1 MGRDLRERATVVV
14 IRDNKVLLVKDSSGQ
29 FREFMMPGGGIE
41 DNELPIVAAARELH
55 EETNLR
61 ASSISYLL
69 TYESAIHRHVVFQI
83 EAEGDVEPGPEIGD
97 FIWWD
102 QREEVPLFSHV
113 RAILE
118 ELK

>member
-61 ASSISYLL
+61 ASRISYLL